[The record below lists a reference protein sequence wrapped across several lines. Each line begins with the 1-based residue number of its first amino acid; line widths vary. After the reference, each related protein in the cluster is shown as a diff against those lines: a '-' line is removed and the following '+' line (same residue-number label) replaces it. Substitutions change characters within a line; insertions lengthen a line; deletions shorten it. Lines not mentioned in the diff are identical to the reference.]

1 MTGVEIALYVTKTN
15 ELNMRKQTKRETELK
30 RMLKVSN
37 VRVGKVYRSKKYGK
51 TSKSTKREGNIQTI
65 QSLRVNKLPSS

>member
-1 MTGVEIALYVTKTN
+1 
-15 ELNMRKQTKRETELK
+15 MRKQTKRETELK

-51 TSKSTKREGNIQTI
+51 TSKSTKRKG
-65 QSLRVNKLPSS
+65 S

>member
-30 RMLKVSN
+30 RMLIVSN
-37 VRVGKVYRSKKYGK
+37 VRVGKVYRSKKYEQ
-51 TSKSTKREGNIQTI
+51 TSKSTKREG
-65 QSLRVNKLPSS
+65 SK

>member
-37 VRVGKVYRSKKYGK
+37 VRVVKVYRSKKYEQ
-51 TSKSTKREGNIQTI
+51 TSKSTKREG
-65 QSLRVNKLPSS
+65 SK